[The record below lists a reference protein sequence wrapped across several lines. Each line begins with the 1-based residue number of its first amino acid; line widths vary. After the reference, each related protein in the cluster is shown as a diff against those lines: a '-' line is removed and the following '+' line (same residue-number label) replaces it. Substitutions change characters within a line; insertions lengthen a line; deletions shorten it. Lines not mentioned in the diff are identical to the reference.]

1 MNDEEI
7 EEIRA
12 SLVNINTRTDE
23 IQKILAM
30 IKETLLERPDA
41 TCVITVGPLAQR
53 EDDNQ
58 SRKTAEI
65 IFVYGSLFDIQY
77 T

>member
-1 MNDEEI
+1 MNDEET
-7 EEIRA
+7 EKIRA
-12 SLVNINTRTDE
+12 SLVNINTKTDE

-41 TCVITVGPLAQR
+41 TCVITVGPLVQN
-53 EDDNQ
+53 EGSDQ
-58 SRKTAEI
+58 SGTIAEI
-65 IFVYGSLFDIQY
+65 IFVYGRLFDIQY